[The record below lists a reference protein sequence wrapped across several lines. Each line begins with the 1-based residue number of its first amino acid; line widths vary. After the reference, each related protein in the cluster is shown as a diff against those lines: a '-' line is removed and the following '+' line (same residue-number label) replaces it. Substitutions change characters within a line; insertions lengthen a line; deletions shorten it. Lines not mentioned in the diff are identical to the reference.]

1 VFFMEFLENLT
12 ILQKKYRTEGI
23 FLTDF
28 SIFYILYVIP
38 EGIEYS
44 HKYFSKGIFI
54 SLFSR

>member
-1 VFFMEFLENLT
+1 MFFMEFLENLT
-12 ILQKKYRTEGI
+12 ILQKNTAQKAI

-44 HKYFSKGIFI
+44 HKYFSKGIFV

>member
-1 VFFMEFLENLT
+1 MEFLENLT
-12 ILQKKYRTEGI
+12 ILQKNTAQKAI

-44 HKYFSKGIFI
+44 HKYFSKGIFV